1 MVDKLTL
8 RAPTEGDEALVWAYR
23 QAFLDRG
30 DHVNGSCD
38 LGRSESYP
46 LWLVKV
52 RARLRA
58 ETTPPELVPAT
69 TLLALRARDGALVGF
84 VNIRHYL
91 NDHFLNFSGHIG
103 YSVHPGERRK
113 GYASEILRLS
123 MRCAKTEL
131 GLGRVLVTCDKSN
144 EASRRTILSQGGVL
158 EDERNCNGMPIQRY
172 WIDT

>member
-1 MVDKLTL
+1 MAERLIL

-30 DHVNGSCD
+30 EHVNGSCD

-46 LWLVKV
+46 LWLAKA

-69 TLLALRARDGALVGF
+69 TLLALRARDGVLVGF
-84 VNIRHYL
+84 VNIRHCL
-91 NDHFLNFSGHIG
+91 NDYFLNFSGHIG

-123 MRCAKTEL
+123 MRRARAEL
-131 GLGRVLVTCDKSN
+131 DLGRVLVTCDKSN

-158 EDERNCNGMPIQRY
+158 EDERGCDGMLIQRY